1 MNRFHVHLHVRDI
14 AQSVNFYS
22 TMFGVLPTKS
32 EVDYAKWMLENP
44 RVNFAISAHGG
55 EVGLSHLGIQVEDDA
70 ALSAVSA
77 RAKQA
82 AGEVLIEDGANCC
95 YAVSD
100 KAWANDPQGVRWETF
115 RTSGDLTTYGVGA
128 EKSRLEGTRSQG
140 EPTQSACC
148 APTLAPGKAANPQ
161 PVQAEACCGSTS

>member
-22 TMFGVLPTKS
+22 SLFGAAPVKR
-32 EVDYAKWMLENP
+32 EADYAKWMLENP
-44 RVNFAISAHGG
+44 RVNFAISARGG
-55 EVGLSHLGIQVEDDA
+55 EVGLSHLGIQVEDEA
-70 ALSAVSA
+70 TLKAVSE
-77 RAKQA
+77 RAKKA

-100 KAWANDPQGVRWETF
+100 KAWASDPQGVRWETF

-128 EKSRLEGTRSQG
+128 QVTRMEGVRSNG
-140 EPTQSACC
+140 APTESACC
-148 APTLAPGKAANPQ
+148 APAAGDESKRQ
-161 PVQAEACCGSTS
+161 ACCNGADA

>member
-1 MNRFHVHLHVRDI
+1 MNRFHVHLQVRDI
-14 AQSVNFYS
+14 AQSVQFYS
-22 TMFGVLPTKS
+22 TLFGAPPAKR
-32 EVDYAKWMLENP
+32 EADYAKWMLDDP

-55 EVGLSHLGIQVEDDA
+55 EVGLSHLGIQVEDEA
-70 ALSAVSA
+70 ALSTVSA

-82 AGEVLIEDGANCC
+82 AGELLIEDGANCC

-128 EKSRLEGTRSQG
+128 QETRREGVTSQG
-140 EPTQSACC
+140 APVQSACC
-148 APTLAPGKAANPQ
+148 APEIAANKEMDLQ
-161 PVQAEACCGSTS
+161 PAAAACCSRADA